1 MSEPTKDTDQPE
13 KTSPRTER
21 ILRYISGLSG
31 ARSQTATVEGSS
43 SRSGGYPGYGT
54 ASDTAE
60 VLATFRE
67 TLARLGSEVEE
78 MIREVTGSVGGY
90 ERWEADR
97 DALNTYFSLW
107 RDHLSDLEDE
117 GIPPDDPD
125 ATELGI
131 SLRSHEIRQ
140 GTRTLRNLMGHFVEA
155 MRGDKEEAEALREHL
170 EQMDH
175 ESEPHPQPEIPQQSG
190 GMFNWFTNASHQE
203 IVDFLLDLGN
213 STNSSDM
220 DQQRAILV
228 EEITAPDEN
237 GYARNL
243 SEEALDYYRVA
254 VESLYTAIQSQSQ
267 GPDTASDE
275 TSYG

>member
-155 MRGDKEEAEALREHL
+155 MRGDKEEVEALREHL

-175 ESEPHPQPEIPQQSG
+175 ESEPRTRSG
-190 GMFNWFTNASHQE
+190 S
-203 IVDFLLDLGN
+203 
-213 STNSSDM
+213 
-220 DQQRAILV
+220 
-228 EEITAPDEN
+228 P
-237 GYARNL
+237 
-243 SEEALDYYRVA
+243 
-254 VESLYTAIQSQSQ
+254 SQ
-267 GPDTASDE
+267 
-275 TSYG
+275 

>member
-1 MSEPTKDTDQPE
+1 
-13 KTSPRTER
+13 
-21 ILRYISGLSG
+21 
-31 ARSQTATVEGSS
+31 VEGSS

-125 ATELGI
+125 AWDLTTEPRDPPGYKDAQESYGTLCRSDEGGQGRGRGVERTPGADGSRVGTTYAQWEPEPIGI
-131 SLRSHEIRQ
+131 HSSTVVRED
-140 GTRTLRNLMGHFVEA
+140 A
-155 MRGDKEEAEALREHL
+155 MEVGGGSGDRA
-170 EQMDH
+170 
-175 ESEPHPQPEIPQQSG
+175 PTGSG
-190 GMFNWFTNASHQE
+190 
-203 IVDFLLDLGN
+203 VDD
-213 STNSSDM
+213 
-220 DQQRAILV
+220 RC
-228 EEITAPDEN
+228 
-237 GYARNL
+237 ARN
-243 SEEALDYYRVA
+243 
-254 VESLYTAIQSQSQ
+254 
-267 GPDTASDE
+267 
-275 TSYG
+275 